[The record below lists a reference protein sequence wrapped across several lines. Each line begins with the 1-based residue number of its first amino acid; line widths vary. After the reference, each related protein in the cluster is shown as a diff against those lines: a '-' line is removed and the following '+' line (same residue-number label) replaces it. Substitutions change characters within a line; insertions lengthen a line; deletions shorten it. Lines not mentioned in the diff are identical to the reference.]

1 MHKDIKIIALDL
13 DGTLLDSS
21 KNLSPANLAA
31 LERAAKAGI
40 EIVPTTGRFFGGMPQ
55 AIRNLPFVNY
65 AITINGAQAQN
76 LRTGEVIYKAEIPLA
91 ECLDI
96 MTFLD
101 SLPVIY
107 DCYMDNAG
115 WMTADFK
122 KQIDG
127 MVRDGH
133 YRKMLHELRTDVPE
147 LKAFLRER
155 GTDVQKTQF
164 FMADMALREKLLN
177 ELEGMFPDICVSS
190 STEQNIEINASRAN
204 KGEAL
209 TALAHHLGYTDE
221 NTMSFGDGLNDLS
234 MIKSAGLGV
243 AMENACSEV
252 KNAADYITDTNDNDG
267 VKKAIE
273 KFCFKEG

>member
-13 DGTLLDSS
+13 DGTLLDSN

-31 LERAAKAGI
+31 LERAAQAGI
-40 EIVPTTGRFFGGMPQ
+40 EIVPTTGRFYGGMPEC
-55 AIRNLPFVNY
+55 IRSLPFVNY

-76 LRTGEVIYKAEIPLA
+76 LRTGEVIYKAEIPLDEA
-91 ECLDI
+91 IDI
-96 MTFLD
+96 MTYLD
-101 SLPVIY
+101 KLPVIY

-133 YRKMLHELRTDVPE
+133 YRKMLHELRNDVPE
-147 LKAFLRER
+147 LKAFLREK
-155 GTDVQKTQF
+155 GSDIQKTQF
-164 FMADMALREKLLN
+164 FTADMPLREKLLK

-190 STEQNIEINASRAN
+190 STEQNVEINASRAN

-209 TALAHHLGYTDE
+209 SALARHLGCTDE

-243 AMENACSEV
+243 AMANACDEV
-252 KNAADYITDTNDNDG
+252 KASANYITDTNDNDG
-267 VKKAIE
+267 VMKAIE